1 MATSKN
7 FEVKNGLS
15 VGGTERISSAGVGTF
30 TDLNVTGTTTTIDTA
45 TLQVQD
51 KNIVINY
58 GTGDTSSTASG
69 AGITIQDAVD
79 ASNDATLLW
88 DASADEFD
96 FSHTVTAPSLTIA
109 GNAVFDTSTLVVDS
123 SNNRVGIGIASAA
136 KPLHVYSSDNH
147 PLRVESSDAYAGIE
161 IKDNGSATLP
171 PLHSVLQNDHI
182 FYGGH
187 ASARPELVRMQADG
201 KVGIGTSSPS
211 TLLTVGDGTGTEYI
225 TIDKSTTGESGIL
238 FKNAGNNK
246 GKILLDS
253 NEHLRFYVN
262 NTTNAMTILES
273 GNVGIGVAS
282 PGYKLCVNSKLVVGD
297 SPGVGLSGN
306 TIHVRENSNSGIHF
320 PLVIGGGTHSAGAAF
335 GIGLDPEGYGNR
347 NKIAILAEGNGA
359 GYSRGRL
366 HFAIDANND
375 SNQVTLA
382 DSKMCITEN
391 GHVGIGAQLD
401 SPDRLLHVKG
411 TSTSTVAKFAN
422 TGSTVYVE
430 LNADNQAGGDAG
442 YIAYNDSKVMSLW
455 TDDTQQMSIN
465 SSGDVHFNHLSNDF
479 RLRGGVYGSLFDS
492 SPNMNHNIRYHSSAG
507 MYFNTGTT
515 NGQFIF
521 EQRGTGR
528 FTIDSSGGSP
538 SSDRKLKE
546 NIEDITYGLD
556 TVKQLQPRKFDWKG
570 EDIPADEKA
579 SIGFIAQEVESLIPE
594 VVNETTHPDD
604 PGDGSRN
611 IKRLNYSAMTS
622 VLVKAIQELEARV
635 KELEG

>member
-1 MATSKN
+1 MSNKN
-7 FEVKNGLS
+7 FEVKHGLS
-15 VGGTERISSAGVGTF
+15 VGGTDRIASAGVITL

-88 DASADEFD
+88 DNSNDEFD

-109 GNAVFDTSTLVVDS
+109 GAATFDGTTLAVDAT
-123 SNNRVGIGIASAA
+123 NNRVGIGTTSPNAALHLGFNQNNVGSSANPAIQIGGTSNYRLGLYTDAEGGIIQNLNGDDGLQFRVKTKGEAMRIDGGTGNVLIGNTSGSGILNVDNGTTNGGYVHFANNVGSTTLTNDKGLAFGWNKSNGGGESLIIGNQGAGSTGGLRFATNNSDGSAYAERMVIGNTGKTSWSAA
-136 KPLHVYSSDNH
+136 
-147 PLRVESSDAYAGIE
+147 
-161 IKDNGSATLP
+161 
-171 PLHSVLQNDHI
+171 
-182 FYGGH
+182 
-187 ASARPELVRMQADG
+187 
-201 KVGIGTSSPS
+201 GIGTVTTQDRDFTFYTEGS
-211 TLLTVGDGTGTEYI
+211 TNGVDIRSNDYR
-225 TIDKSTTGESGIL
+225 
-238 FKNAGNNK
+238 N
-246 GKILLDS
+246 ILLGAGGSSGAAMDAGYIGIYKDGS
-253 NEHLRFYVN
+253 TKIAL
-262 NTTNAMTILES
+262 NA
-273 GNVGIGVAS
+273 N
-282 PGYKLCVNSKLVVGD
+282 GD
-297 SPGVGLSGN
+297 SY
-306 TIHVRENSNSGIHF
+306 ID
-320 PLVIGGGTHSAGAAF
+320 GGEF
-335 GIGLDPEGYGNR
+335 GIGTGGTN
-347 NKIAILAEGNGA
+347 
-359 GYSRGRL
+359 
-366 HFAIDANND
+366 
-375 SNQVTLA
+375 
-382 DSKMCITEN
+382 
-391 GHVGIGAQLD
+391 
-401 SPDRLLHVKG
+401 DRLFHVKG
-411 TSTSTVAKFAN
+411 AAVSTVAKFAN
-422 TGSTVYVE
+422 TGSIVYVE
-430 LNADNQAGGDAG
+430 LNADNQAGADAG
-442 YIAYNDSKVMSLW
+442 YLAYNSSKVMSLW

-492 SPNMNHNIRYHSSAG
+492 SPNMNHNIRFHSSAG

-594 VVNETTHPDD
+594 VVNETIHPDD